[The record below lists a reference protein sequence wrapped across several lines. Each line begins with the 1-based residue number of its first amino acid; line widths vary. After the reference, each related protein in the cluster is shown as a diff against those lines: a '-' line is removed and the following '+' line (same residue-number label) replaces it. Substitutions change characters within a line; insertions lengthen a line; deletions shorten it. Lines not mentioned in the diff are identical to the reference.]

1 MGIRCEFKYFAP
13 SFSMQQ
19 VDNVST
25 SPSFYLQMVG
35 TASMQD
41 SCGQVGSVYTNA
53 IVPVPRDGLSTI
65 SLNLSIGETFM
76 NRDYW
81 RANIA
86 SYTKQVRLEDLACPT
101 WGLMNAETDG
111 NYVTV
116 GSPFFPIIHPPS
128 ELLSFDPAWGK
139 CTEYV
144 TAERAGGFL
153 PYEVFDPPRILVPA
167 SALAP
172 ATNPV
177 NIVTSS
183 DPSQTTEAPPKAN
196 PADLRSSELPSITK
210 RPLSSDLGQRSTRTV
225 ERTSA
230 EIFHAAPAA
239 NSKNSDPK
247 ESKQRPGLNTP
258 SGVDPEAGDPTLPS
272 ESIGGHNQPVSPG
285 IGALIFSAFGAPRV
299 PKPSVKG
306 SGEGAAASSTLDS
319 RLIVLAEDVSTFTA
333 MPSAVPI
340 DGSTVSQTEL
350 ANQIVGTSM
359 SMKKSGE
366 IRSGGIDSAKFDK
379 GGNGYFTFAGQV
391 FTTYLSGLLVDGFTL
406 IPNGVDISRS
416 GTVINLDSAGN
427 LRVDKST
434 VKIVNFDPTS
444 PPSRYSINGQLDR
457 GNPSYLIMD
466 DKTIKPGGAGITV
479 SGTFLRLDPDGNLEV
494 DASTLRLE
502 TFLPTP
508 LASVYTVNGQIVTG
522 NPSILAVGGKTMTPG
537 GTPVIV
543 SGTSLRLDS
552 DGALVVDASTL
563 NLASFL
569 PSPLPSVYT
578 VNGQLLTG
586 DPSLLAVGGKTMTA
600 GGAPITISGTP
611 VRLESSGVLRFG
623 TQDIPFATGD
633 GSHGGNGTVSPE
645 AFLSGHERVQA
656 RKKNTMRLGLL
667 MVGIYM
673 AVA

>member
-1 MGIRCEFKYFAP
+1 MGIRCEFKCFAP
-13 SFSMQQ
+13 SFSIQQ
-19 VDNVST
+19 VDYVST

-81 RANIA
+81 RENIA
-86 SYTKQVRLEDLACPT
+86 SYTKQVKLEDLACPT
-101 WGLMNAETDG
+101 WGLMNAGTG
-111 NYVTV
+111 NDYATV
-116 GSPFFPIIHPPS
+116 GDPFFPIIHPPS

-210 RPLSSDLGQRSTRTV
+210 KPLSSDLGQRSTKTV

-230 EIFHAAPAA
+230 GISHAAPAA

-247 ESKQRPGLNTP
+247 ESKQGPGLNTP
-258 SGVDPEAGDPTLPS
+258 SGVEHEADDPSLPS
-272 ESIGGHNQPVSPG
+272 ASIGGHNQPASPG

-299 PKPSVKG
+299 PKPPVKG
-306 SGEGAAASSTLDS
+306 SGEGTAASSTLDS
-319 RLIVLAEDVSTFTA
+319 LPIVLPQDGSTFTV

-340 DGSTVSQTEL
+340 DGSIVSQTEP

-359 SMKKSGE
+359 SMEKFGE
-366 IRSGGIDSAKFDK
+366 IPSGGIESAKFDE

-391 FTTYLSGLLVDGFTL
+391 FTTHLSGLLVDGFTI

-427 LRVDKST
+427 LRVDRST

-457 GNPSYLIMD
+457 GDPSFLIVD

-479 SGTFLRLDPDGNLEV
+479 SGTFLRLD
-494 DASTLRLE
+494 
-502 TFLPTP
+502 
-508 LASVYTVNGQIVTG
+508 
-522 NPSILAVGGKTMTPG
+522 
-537 GTPVIV
+537 
-543 SGTSLRLDS
+543 S

-563 NLASFL
+563 NLASF
-569 PSPLPSVYT
+569 PPTPLPSVYT
-578 VNGQLLTG
+578 INGQLLTG

-623 TQDIPFATGD
+623 TQDIPFATRD

-645 AFLSGHERVQA
+645 TFLSGHERVQA
-656 RKKNTMRLGLL
+656 TKKNTMRLGLL